1 MREVFMITFKQ
12 IELVGF
18 KSFAD
23 KTVIPFTDGVTC
35 IVGPNG
41 CGKSNVADAIRWV
54 LGEQSAKMMRG
65 SQMLDVI
72 FNGTEKRRPT
82 SFCEVTLSFDNTS
95 RIFNIDCD
103 EVEMTRRL
111 YRNGDSEY
119 LLNRQPSRMKVLT
132 GLLHGAGAA
141 KEGYSI
147 IGQGRIETIMNAKPE
162 DRRSIF
168 EEATGIA
175 MFKDRKADAE
185 RKLSAAR
192 DNLYVF
198 LQRMHEVE
206 RQLAPAEKAAA
217 SAIKYEELYA
227 KQRSLEINLYIY
239 QHDTSAEK
247 KRRINEKIEHYSAE
261 IERLTARSAEVL
273 AEYEKCRDAAAG
285 ADGELAELNERLL
298 RYTVGIQRKT
308 GEGKVLQEKAN
319 SVKEKLRA
327 ARDDVTF
334 SAQRIDEIERE
345 LRRAEAYNKS
355 NSERAERLA
364 VSCAAMEEELSS
376 ISREIGKYEA
386 MTDENRK
393 KVMDTFRDL
402 SDLNK
407 NMGSIEARREL
418 LGERLSEVRA
428 TLSEI
433 KALRDGYRSDYEAGI
448 KKHGE
453 ITDFIATENAATERA
468 AAAVSAAE
476 NDVQTYTRRAYD
488 ARSQIAGL
496 EDSLATVKAL
506 RDRFEGYIYSV
517 KRLMSEAKGNAELSS
532 RIQGLIADLVTTSGE
547 YEVAIETA
555 FGGAMQNVVTGT
567 RDDAK
572 YLIEHLKRTRG
583 GQVTFLPVEAL
594 RPRTEGES
602 IRSAR
607 KEKGAIGF
615 AADLVKYDKKYDNVI
630 RYLLGNTLV
639 CDDIE
644 NATVIARRYPRAFK
658 IVTLDGDVI
667 NSSGSMTGGSRK
679 DNAGNL
685 LAGERR
691 IKEIEGGIAEKKAVL
706 ARAEGMCEK
715 ARAAL
720 AEANSSLE
728 ALREKFHAS
737 RAELAANEQLSE
749 SLLKQIS
756 SEESRYSVFAGTA
769 EMIEAQL
776 ASLNDEYSQ
785 TSRGASDLNER
796 SSEASSAIENIST
809 QYDALVKQRDE
820 KLEKL
825 NSARVEKAS
834 LEAAVKSGGEN
845 SARLASEK
853 EELIKK
859 IAQTRASIPDI
870 ERELEELNLRA
881 ENVALTKEEQA
892 VVDDIR
898 ARIAATTQSKAA
910 TNERIKQIDIER
922 LELHKSISEN
932 TDRCNGQQIALT
944 KLDADLENM
953 QQRIMDEYGEDYEGC
968 LKYKQDDF
976 AAEGAAAAVSSL
988 KRQITMLGAVNP
1000 NAVDEY
1006 REVKERFDKMSADKA
1021 DMEKAID
1028 DLTKA
1033 LDEIR
1038 EEMLG
1043 IFNTGFAK
1051 INENF
1056 KQTFKELFGG
1066 GRAELQ
1072 LDYTDCEDPL
1082 DAGVEIVACPPGKKL
1097 TKISLLSGGERAL
1110 TAIAILFAIIG
1121 MRPMP
1126 FCVLDEI
1133 EAALDEANVGRYA
1146 KYLKKF
1152 SAQTQFIVITH
1163 RKPTMENADTLF
1175 GVTMEEKGVSK
1186 IVSVKL
1192 SEVESRLGGDTV
1204 M

>member
-1 MREVFMITFKQ
+1 MVTFKQ

-95 RIFNIDCD
+95 RIFDIDCD

-147 IGQGRIETIMNAKPE
+147 IGQGRIEMIMNAKPE
-162 DRRSIF
+162 DRRAIF
-168 EEATGIA
+168 EEATGIS
-175 MFKDRKADAE
+175 MFKERKADAE
-185 RKLSAAR
+185 RKLAAAR
-192 DNLYVF
+192 DNLYIF

-206 RQLAPAEKAAA
+206 HQLGPAEKAAS
-217 SAIKYEELYA
+217 SAIKYEELYG
-227 KQRSLEINLYIY
+227 KLRSLEINTYIY
-239 QHDTSAEK
+239 QHDTSAERK
-247 KRRINEKIEHYSAE
+247 QKITDKIEHYNSE
-261 IERLTARSAEVL
+261 IERLTARSSEVL
-273 AEYEKCRDAAAG
+273 KEYERCRDVVSG
-285 ADGELAELNERLL
+285 ADDELAELNERLL
-298 RYTVGIQRKT
+298 RYTVGIQQKT

-319 SVKEKLRA
+319 SVKEKLRSA
-327 ARDDVTF
+327 QEDVTF
-334 SAQRIDEIERE
+334 SSQRIDEIERE
-345 LRRAEAYNKS
+345 IRRAEAYNEK
-355 NSERAERLA
+355 NADRAAKLA
-364 VSCAAMEEELSS
+364 EECRTAEEELSALS
-376 ISREIGKYEA
+376 QEIGKFEA
-386 MTDENRK
+386 MNDENRK

-407 NMGSIEARREL
+407 NMGSIEAQREL
-418 LGERLSEVRA
+418 LNERLSEVQS
-428 TLSEI
+428 TLAEI
-433 KALRDGYRSDYEAGI
+433 KTLRDGYKKDYDESI

-453 ITDFIATENAATERA
+453 LTDFISSENDVMERA
-468 AAAVSAAE
+468 AKDVRDCEES
-476 NDVQTYTRRAYD
+476 VQTYTRRAYD
-488 ARSQIAGL
+488 ARSQISSL
-496 EDSLATVKAL
+496 NDSLATVKAL
-506 RDRFEGYIYSV
+506 RDRFDGYIYSV
-517 KRLMSEAKGNAELSS
+517 KRLMTDAKAYPEISAK
-532 RIQGLIADLVTTSGE
+532 IQGLIADIVTTSGD

-555 FGGAMQNVVTGT
+555 FGGSMQNVVTGT

-572 YLIEHLKRTRG
+572 FLIEHLKRTRG

-594 RPRTEGES
+594 RPRLEGES

-607 KEKGAIGF
+607 KERGAIGY
-615 AADLVKYDKKYDNVI
+615 AVDLVEYDKKYDNVI

-639 CDDIE
+639 CDNIE
-644 NATVIARRYPRAFK
+644 NATQISRRYPRAFK

-685 LAGERR
+685 LANERR
-691 IKEIEGGIAEKKAVL
+691 IKEIEDGIAEKKSAL
-706 ARAEGMCEK
+706 ARAENMREK
-715 ARAAL
+715 AQAEL
-720 AEANSSLE
+720 AEKNAQLE
-728 ALREKFHAS
+728 SLRERFQSS

-749 SLLKQIS
+749 SLLKQLS
-756 SEESRYSVFAGTA
+756 SEESRYSVFAQTA
-769 EMIEAQL
+769 EMISSRLVAL
-776 ASLNDEYSQ
+776 DDKYSE
-785 TSRGASDLNER
+785 TTRGASDLNER
-796 SSEASSAIENIST
+796 STEASSAIENIST
-809 QYDALVKQRDE
+809 QYDALVKRRDE
-820 KLEKL
+820 KLEEL

-834 LEAAVKSGGEN
+834 LEAAVKSGKEN
-845 SARLASEK
+845 TERLTSEK
-853 EELIKK
+853 EELINK
-859 IAQTRASIPDI
+859 IARTRAAIPDI
-870 ERELEELNLRA
+870 ERELEELNRQA
-881 ENVALTKEEQA
+881 EHSALTKEEQA

-898 ARIAATTQSKAA
+898 ERIKATTDNKVA

-922 LELHKSISEN
+922 LELHKSIQEN
-932 TDRCNGQQIALT
+932 TDRRNNQQIALT

-968 LKYKQDDF
+968 LKYKTEDF
-976 AAEGAAAAVSSL
+976 DIESAPGTVASL
-988 KRQITMLGAVNP
+988 KRQITMLGAINP
-1000 NAVDEY
+1000 NAVEEY
-1006 REVKERFDKMSADKA
+1006 KQIKERYDKMASDKE

-1028 DLTKA
+1028 DLGVA

-1038 EEMLG
+1038 QEMLR
-1043 IFNTGFAK
+1043 IFNEGFAK

-1066 GRAELQ
+1066 GRAELE

-1082 DAGVEIVACPPGKKL
+1082 DAGVEIQACPPGKKL

-1152 SAQTQFIVITH
+1152 STETQFIVITH

>member
-1 MREVFMITFKQ
+1 MVTFKQ

-95 RIFNIDCD
+95 RIFDIDCD

-147 IGQGRIETIMNAKPE
+147 IGQGRIEMIMNAKPE
-162 DRRSIF
+162 DRRAIF
-168 EEATGIA
+168 EEATGIS
-175 MFKDRKADAE
+175 MFKERKADAE
-185 RKLSAAR
+185 RKLAAAR
-192 DNLYVF
+192 DNLYIF

-206 RQLAPAEKAAA
+206 HQLGPAEKAAS
-217 SAIKYEELYA
+217 SAIKYEELYG
-227 KQRSLEINLYIY
+227 KLRSLEINTYIY
-239 QHDTSAEK
+239 QHDTSAERK
-247 KRRINEKIEHYSAE
+247 QKITDKIEHYNSE
-261 IERLTARSAEVL
+261 IERLTARSSEVL
-273 AEYEKCRDAAAG
+273 KEYERCRDVVSG
-285 ADGELAELNERLL
+285 ADDELAELNERLL
-298 RYTVGIQRKT
+298 RYTVGIQQKT

-319 SVKEKLRA
+319 SVKEKLRSA
-327 ARDDVTF
+327 QEDVTF
-334 SAQRIDEIERE
+334 SSQRIDEIERE
-345 LRRAEAYNKS
+345 IRRAEAYNEK
-355 NSERAERLA
+355 NADRAAKLA
-364 VSCAAMEEELSS
+364 GECRTAEEELSALS
-376 ISREIGKYEA
+376 QEIGKFEA
-386 MTDENRK
+386 MNDENRK

-407 NMGSIEARREL
+407 NMGSIEAQREL
-418 LGERLSEVRA
+418 LNERLSEVQS
-428 TLSEI
+428 TLAEI
-433 KALRDGYRSDYEAGI
+433 KTLRDGYKKDYDESI

-453 ITDFIATENAATERA
+453 LTDFISSENDVMERA
-468 AAAVSAAE
+468 AKDVRDCEES
-476 NDVQTYTRRAYD
+476 VQTYTRRAYD
-488 ARSQIAGL
+488 ARSQISSL
-496 EDSLATVKAL
+496 NDSLATVKAL
-506 RDRFEGYIYSV
+506 RDRFDGYIYSV
-517 KRLMSEAKGNAELSS
+517 KRLMTDAKAYPEISAK
-532 RIQGLIADLVTTSGE
+532 IQGLIADIVTTSGD

-555 FGGAMQNVVTGT
+555 FGGSMQNVVTGT

-572 YLIEHLKRTRG
+572 FLIEHLKRTRG

-594 RPRTEGES
+594 RPRLEGES

-607 KEKGAIGF
+607 KERGAIGY
-615 AADLVKYDKKYDNVI
+615 AVDLVEYDKKYDNVI

-639 CDDIE
+639 CDNIE
-644 NATVIARRYPRAFK
+644 NATQISRRYPRAFK

-685 LAGERR
+685 LANERR
-691 IKEIEGGIAEKKAVL
+691 IKEIEDGIAEKKSAL
-706 ARAEGMCEK
+706 ARAENMREK
-715 ARAAL
+715 AQAEL
-720 AEANSSLE
+720 AEKNAQLE
-728 ALREKFHAS
+728 SLRERFQSS

-749 SLLKQIS
+749 SLLKQLS
-756 SEESRYSVFAGTA
+756 SEESRYSVFAQTA
-769 EMIEAQL
+769 EMISSRL
-776 ASLNDEYSQ
+776 AALDDKYSE
-785 TSRGASDLNER
+785 TTRGASDLNER
-796 SSEASSAIENIST
+796 STEASSAIENIST
-809 QYDALVKQRDE
+809 QYDALVKRRDE
-820 KLEKL
+820 KLEEL

-834 LEAAVKSGGEN
+834 LEAAVKSGKEN
-845 SARLASEK
+845 TERLTSEK
-853 EELIKK
+853 EELINK
-859 IAQTRASIPDI
+859 IARTRAAIPDI
-870 ERELEELNLRA
+870 ERELEELNRQA
-881 ENVALTKEEQA
+881 EHSALTKEEQA

-898 ARIAATTQSKAA
+898 ERIKATTENKVA

-922 LELHKSISEN
+922 LELHKSIQEN
-932 TDRCNGQQIALT
+932 TDRRNNQQIALT

-968 LKYKQDDF
+968 LKYKTEDF
-976 AAEGAAAAVSSL
+976 DIESAPGTVASL
-988 KRQITMLGAVNP
+988 KRQITMLGAINP
-1000 NAVDEY
+1000 NAVEEY
-1006 REVKERFDKMSADKA
+1006 KQIKERYDKMASDKE

-1028 DLTKA
+1028 DLGVA

-1038 EEMLG
+1038 QEMLR
-1043 IFNTGFAK
+1043 IFNEGFAK

-1066 GRAELQ
+1066 GRAELE

-1082 DAGVEIVACPPGKKL
+1082 DAGVEIQACPPGKKL

-1152 SAQTQFIVITH
+1152 STETQFIVITH

>member
-1 MREVFMITFKQ
+1 MVTFKQ

-95 RIFNIDCD
+95 RIFDIDCD

-147 IGQGRIETIMNAKPE
+147 IGQGRIEMIMNAKPE
-162 DRRSIF
+162 DRRAIF
-168 EEATGIA
+168 EEATGIS
-175 MFKDRKADAE
+175 MFKERKADAE
-185 RKLSAAR
+185 RKLAAAR
-192 DNLYVF
+192 DNLYIF

-206 RQLAPAEKAAA
+206 HQLGPAEKAAS
-217 SAIKYEELYA
+217 SAIKYEELYG
-227 KQRSLEINLYIY
+227 KLRSLEINTYIY
-239 QHDTSAEK
+239 QHDTSAERK
-247 KRRINEKIEHYSAE
+247 QKITDKIEHYNSE
-261 IERLTARSAEVL
+261 IERLTARSSEVL
-273 AEYEKCRDAAAG
+273 KEYERCRDVVSG
-285 ADGELAELNERLL
+285 ADDELAELNERLL
-298 RYTVGIQRKT
+298 RYTVGIQQKT

-319 SVKEKLRA
+319 SVKEKLRSA
-327 ARDDVTF
+327 QEDVTF
-334 SAQRIDEIERE
+334 SSQRIDEIERE
-345 LRRAEAYNKS
+345 IRRAEAYNEK
-355 NSERAERLA
+355 NADRAAKLA
-364 VSCAAMEEELSS
+364 EECRTAEEELSALS
-376 ISREIGKYEA
+376 QEIGKFEA
-386 MTDENRK
+386 MNDENRK

-407 NMGSIEARREL
+407 NMGSIEAQREL
-418 LGERLSEVRA
+418 LSERLSEVQS
-428 TLSEI
+428 TLAEI
-433 KALRDGYRSDYEAGI
+433 KTLRDGYKKDYDESI

-453 ITDFIATENAATERA
+453 LTDFISSENDVMERA
-468 AAAVSAAE
+468 AKDVRDCEES
-476 NDVQTYTRRAYD
+476 VQTYTRRAYD
-488 ARSQIAGL
+488 ARSQISSL
-496 EDSLATVKAL
+496 NDSLATVKAL
-506 RDRFEGYIYSV
+506 RDRFDGYIYSV
-517 KRLMSEAKGNAELSS
+517 KRLMTDAKAYPEISAK
-532 RIQGLIADLVTTSGE
+532 IQGLIADIVTTSGD

-555 FGGAMQNVVTGT
+555 FGGSMQNVVTGT

-572 YLIEHLKRTRG
+572 FLIEHLKRTRG

-594 RPRTEGES
+594 RPRLEGES

-607 KEKGAIGF
+607 KERGAIGY
-615 AADLVKYDKKYDNVI
+615 AVDLVEYDKKYDNVI

-639 CDDIE
+639 CDNIE
-644 NATVIARRYPRAFK
+644 NATQISRRYPRAFK

-685 LAGERR
+685 LANERR
-691 IKEIEGGIAEKKAVL
+691 IKEIEDGIAEKKSAL
-706 ARAEGMCEK
+706 ARAENMREK
-715 ARAAL
+715 AQAEL
-720 AEANSSLE
+720 AEKNAQLE
-728 ALREKFHAS
+728 SLRERFQSS
-737 RAELAANEQLSE
+737 RTELAANEQLSE
-749 SLLKQIS
+749 SLLKQLS
-756 SEESRYSVFAGTA
+756 SEESRYSVFAQTA
-769 EMIEAQL
+769 EMISSRL
-776 ASLNDEYSQ
+776 AALDDKYSE
-785 TSRGASDLNER
+785 TTRGASDLNER
-796 SSEASSAIENIST
+796 STEASSAIENIST
-809 QYDALVKQRDE
+809 QYDALVKRRDE
-820 KLEKL
+820 KLEEL

-834 LEAAVKSGGEN
+834 LEAAVKSGKEN
-845 SARLASEK
+845 TERLTSEK
-853 EELIKK
+853 EELINK
-859 IAQTRASIPDI
+859 IARTRAAIPDI
-870 ERELEELNLRA
+870 ERELEELNRQA
-881 ENVALTKEEQA
+881 EHSALTKEEQA

-898 ARIAATTQSKAA
+898 ERIKATTDNKVA

-922 LELHKSISEN
+922 LELHKSIQEN
-932 TDRCNGQQIALT
+932 TDRRNNQQIALT

-968 LKYKQDDF
+968 LKYKTDEFDIES
-976 AAEGAAAAVSSL
+976 APGTVASL
-988 KRQITMLGAVNP
+988 KRQITMLGAINP
-1000 NAVDEY
+1000 NAVEEY
-1006 REVKERFDKMSADKA
+1006 KQIKERYDKMASDKE

-1028 DLTKA
+1028 DLGVA

-1038 EEMLG
+1038 QEMLR
-1043 IFNTGFAK
+1043 IFNEGFAK

-1066 GRAELQ
+1066 GRAELE

-1082 DAGVEIVACPPGKKL
+1082 DAGVEIQACPPGKKL

-1152 SAQTQFIVITH
+1152 STETQFIVITH

>member
-1 MREVFMITFKQ
+1 MVTFKQ

-95 RIFNIDCD
+95 RIFDIDCD

-147 IGQGRIETIMNAKPE
+147 IGQGRIEMIMNAKPE
-162 DRRSIF
+162 DRRAIF
-168 EEATGIA
+168 EEATGIS
-175 MFKDRKADAE
+175 MFKERKADAE
-185 RKLSAAR
+185 RKLAAAR
-192 DNLYVF
+192 DNLYIF

-206 RQLAPAEKAAA
+206 HQLGPAEKAAS
-217 SAIKYEELYA
+217 SAIKYEELYG
-227 KQRSLEINLYIY
+227 KLRSLEINTYIY
-239 QHDTSAEK
+239 QHDTSAERK
-247 KRRINEKIEHYSAE
+247 QKITDKIEHYNSE
-261 IERLTARSAEVL
+261 IERLTARSSEVL
-273 AEYEKCRDAAAG
+273 KEYERCRDVVSG
-285 ADGELAELNERLL
+285 ADDELAELNERLL
-298 RYTVGIQRKT
+298 RYTVGIQQKT

-319 SVKEKLRA
+319 SVKEKLRSA
-327 ARDDVTF
+327 QEDVTF
-334 SAQRIDEIERE
+334 SSQRIDEIERE
-345 LRRAEAYNKS
+345 IRRAEAYNEK
-355 NSERAERLA
+355 NADRAAKLA
-364 VSCAAMEEELSS
+364 EECRTAEEELSALS
-376 ISREIGKYEA
+376 QEIGKFEA
-386 MTDENRK
+386 MNDENRK

-407 NMGSIEARREL
+407 NMGSIEAQREL
-418 LGERLSEVRA
+418 LNERLSEVQS
-428 TLSEI
+428 TLAEI
-433 KALRDGYRSDYEAGI
+433 KTLRDGYKKDYDESI

-453 ITDFIATENAATERA
+453 LTDFISSENDVMERA
-468 AAAVSAAE
+468 AKDVRDCEES
-476 NDVQTYTRRAYD
+476 VQTYTRRAYD
-488 ARSQIAGL
+488 ARSQISSL
-496 EDSLATVKAL
+496 NDSLATVKAL
-506 RDRFEGYIYSV
+506 RDRFDGYIYSV
-517 KRLMSEAKGNAELSS
+517 KRLMTDAKAYPEISAK
-532 RIQGLIADLVTTSGE
+532 IQGLIADIVTTSGD

-555 FGGAMQNVVTGT
+555 FGGSMQNVVTGT

-572 YLIEHLKRTRG
+572 FLIEHLKRTRG

-594 RPRTEGES
+594 RPRLEGES

-607 KEKGAIGF
+607 KERGAIGY
-615 AADLVKYDKKYDNVI
+615 AVDLVEYDKKYDNVI

-639 CDDIE
+639 CDNIE
-644 NATVIARRYPRAFK
+644 NATQISRRYPRAFK

-685 LAGERR
+685 LANERR
-691 IKEIEGGIAEKKAVL
+691 IKEIEDGIAEKKSAL
-706 ARAEGMCEK
+706 ARAENMREK
-715 ARAAL
+715 AQAEL
-720 AEANSSLE
+720 AEKNAQLE
-728 ALREKFHAS
+728 SLRERFQSS

-749 SLLKQIS
+749 SLLKQLS
-756 SEESRYSVFAGTA
+756 SEESRYSVFA
-769 EMIEAQL
+769 
-776 ASLNDEYSQ
+776 Q
-785 TSRGASDLNER
+785 TSDMISSRLAALDDKYSETTRGASDLNER
-796 SSEASSAIENIST
+796 STEASSAIENIST
-809 QYDALVKQRDE
+809 QYDALVKRRDE
-820 KLEKL
+820 KLEEL

-834 LEAAVKSGGEN
+834 LEAAVKSGKEN
-845 SARLASEK
+845 TERLTSEK
-853 EELIKK
+853 KELINK
-859 IAQTRASIPDI
+859 IARTRAAIPDI
-870 ERELEELNLRA
+870 ERELEELNRQA
-881 ENVALTKEEQA
+881 EHSALTKEEQA

-898 ARIAATTQSKAA
+898 ERIKATTDNKVA

-922 LELHKSISEN
+922 LELHKSIQEN
-932 TDRCNGQQIALT
+932 TDRRNNQQIALT

-968 LKYKQDDF
+968 LKYKTEDF
-976 AAEGAAAAVSSL
+976 DIESAPGTVASL
-988 KRQITMLGAVNP
+988 KRQITMLGAINP
-1000 NAVDEY
+1000 NAVEEY
-1006 REVKERFDKMSADKA
+1006 KQIKERYDKMASDKE

-1028 DLTKA
+1028 DLGVA

-1038 EEMLG
+1038 QEMLR
-1043 IFNTGFAK
+1043 IFNEGFAK

-1066 GRAELQ
+1066 GRAELE

-1082 DAGVEIVACPPGKKL
+1082 DAGVEIQACPPGKKL

-1152 SAQTQFIVITH
+1152 STETQFIVITH

>member
-1 MREVFMITFKQ
+1 MVTFKQ

-23 KTVIPFTDGVTC
+23 KTVIPFTDGVSC

-95 RIFNIDCD
+95 RIFDIDCD

-147 IGQGRIETIMNAKPE
+147 IGQGRIEMIMNAKPE
-162 DRRSIF
+162 DRRAIF
-168 EEATGIA
+168 EEATGIS
-175 MFKDRKADAE
+175 MFKERKADAE
-185 RKLSAAR
+185 RKLAAAR
-192 DNLYVF
+192 DNLYIF

-206 RQLAPAEKAAA
+206 HQLGPAEKAAS
-217 SAIKYEELYA
+217 SAIKYEELYG
-227 KQRSLEINLYIY
+227 KLRSLEINTYIY
-239 QHDTSAEK
+239 QHDTSAERK
-247 KRRINEKIEHYSAE
+247 QKITDKIEHYNSE
-261 IERLTARSAEVL
+261 IERLTARSSEVL
-273 AEYEKCRDAAAG
+273 KEYERCRDVVSG
-285 ADGELAELNERLL
+285 ADDELAELNERLL
-298 RYTVGIQRKT
+298 RYTVGIQQKT

-319 SVKEKLRA
+319 SVKEKLRSA
-327 ARDDVTF
+327 QEDVTF
-334 SAQRIDEIERE
+334 SSQRIDEIERE
-345 LRRAEAYNKS
+345 IRRAEAYNEK
-355 NSERAERLA
+355 NADRAAKLA
-364 VSCAAMEEELSS
+364 EECRTAEEELSALS
-376 ISREIGKYEA
+376 QEIGKFEA
-386 MTDENRK
+386 MNDENRK

-407 NMGSIEARREL
+407 NMGSIEAQREL
-418 LGERLSEVRA
+418 LNERLSEVQS
-428 TLSEI
+428 TLAEI
-433 KALRDGYRSDYEAGI
+433 KTLRDGYKKDYDESI

-453 ITDFIATENAATERA
+453 LTDFISSENDVMERA
-468 AAAVSAAE
+468 AKDVRDCEES
-476 NDVQTYTRRAYD
+476 VQTYTRRAYD
-488 ARSQIAGL
+488 ARSQISSL
-496 EDSLATVKAL
+496 NDSLATVKAL
-506 RDRFEGYIYSV
+506 RDRFDGYIYSV
-517 KRLMSEAKGNAELSS
+517 KRLMTDAKAYSEISAK
-532 RIQGLIADLVTTSGE
+532 IQGLIADIVTTSGD

-555 FGGAMQNVVTGT
+555 FGGSMQNVVTGT

-572 YLIEHLKRTRG
+572 FLIEHLKRTRG

-594 RPRTEGES
+594 RPRLEGES

-607 KEKGAIGF
+607 KERGAIGY
-615 AADLVKYDKKYDNVI
+615 AVDLVEYNKKYDNVI

-639 CDDIE
+639 CDNIE
-644 NATVIARRYPRAFK
+644 NATQISRRYPRAFK

-685 LAGERR
+685 LANERR
-691 IKEIEGGIAEKKAVL
+691 IKEIEDGIAEKKSAL
-706 ARAEGMCEK
+706 ARAENMREK
-715 ARAAL
+715 AQAEL
-720 AEANSSLE
+720 AEKNAQLE
-728 ALREKFHAS
+728 SLRERFQSS

-749 SLLKQIS
+749 SLLKQLS
-756 SEESRYSVFAGTA
+756 SEESRYSVFAQTA
-769 EMIEAQL
+769 EMISSRL
-776 ASLNDEYSQ
+776 AALDDKYSE
-785 TSRGASDLNER
+785 TTRGASDLNER
-796 SSEASSAIENIST
+796 STEASSAIENIST
-809 QYDALVKQRDE
+809 QYDALVKRRDE
-820 KLEKL
+820 KLEEL

-834 LEAAVKSGGEN
+834 LEAAVKSGKEN
-845 SARLASEK
+845 TERLTSEK
-853 EELIKK
+853 EELINK
-859 IAQTRASIPDI
+859 IARTRAAIPDI
-870 ERELEELNLRA
+870 ERELEELNRQA
-881 ENVALTKEEQA
+881 EHSALTKEEQA

-898 ARIAATTQSKAA
+898 ERIKATTDNKVA

-922 LELHKSISEN
+922 LELHKSIQEN
-932 TDRCNGQQIALT
+932 TDRRNNQQIALT

-968 LKYKQDDF
+968 LKYKTEDF
-976 AAEGAAAAVSSL
+976 DIESAPGTVASL
-988 KRQITMLGAVNP
+988 KRQITMLGAINP
-1000 NAVDEY
+1000 NAVEEY
-1006 REVKERFDKMSADKA
+1006 KQIKERYDKMASDKE

-1028 DLTKA
+1028 DLGVA

-1038 EEMLG
+1038 QEMLR
-1043 IFNTGFAK
+1043 IFNEGFAK

-1066 GRAELQ
+1066 GRAELE

-1082 DAGVEIVACPPGKKL
+1082 DAGVEIQACPPGKKL

-1126 FCVLDEI
+1126 FCLLDEI

-1152 SAQTQFIVITH
+1152 STETQFIVITH

>member
-1 MREVFMITFKQ
+1 MVTFKQ

-95 RIFNIDCD
+95 RIFDIDCN

-147 IGQGRIETIMNAKPE
+147 IGQGRIEMIMNAKPE
-162 DRRSIF
+162 DRRAIF
-168 EEATGIA
+168 EEATGIS
-175 MFKDRKADAE
+175 MFKERKADAE
-185 RKLSAAR
+185 RKLAAAR
-192 DNLYVF
+192 DNLYIF

-206 RQLAPAEKAAA
+206 HQLGPAEKAAS
-217 SAIKYEELYA
+217 SAIKYEELYG
-227 KQRSLEINLYIY
+227 KLRSLEINTYIY
-239 QHDTSAEK
+239 QHDTSAERK
-247 KRRINEKIEHYSAE
+247 QKITDKIEHYNSE
-261 IERLTARSAEVL
+261 IERLTARSSEVL
-273 AEYEKCRDAAAG
+273 KEYERCRDVVSG
-285 ADGELAELNERLL
+285 ADDELAELNERLL
-298 RYTVGIQRKT
+298 RYTVGIQQKT

-319 SVKEKLRA
+319 SVKEKLRSA
-327 ARDDVTF
+327 QEDVTF
-334 SAQRIDEIERE
+334 SSQRIDEIERE
-345 LRRAEAYNKS
+345 IRRAEAYNEK
-355 NSERAERLA
+355 NADRAAKLA
-364 VSCAAMEEELSS
+364 EECRTAEEELSALS
-376 ISREIGKYEA
+376 QEIGKFEA
-386 MTDENRK
+386 MNDENRK

-407 NMGSIEARREL
+407 NMGSIEAQREL
-418 LGERLSEVRA
+418 LNERLSEVQS
-428 TLSEI
+428 TLAEI
-433 KALRDGYRSDYEAGI
+433 KTLRDGYKKDYDESI

-453 ITDFIATENAATERA
+453 LTDFISSENDVMERA
-468 AAAVSAAE
+468 AKDVRDCEES
-476 NDVQTYTRRAYD
+476 VQTYTRRAYD
-488 ARSQIAGL
+488 ARSQISSL
-496 EDSLATVKAL
+496 NDSLATVKAL
-506 RDRFEGYIYSV
+506 RDRFDGYIYSV
-517 KRLMSEAKGNAELSS
+517 KRLMTDAKAYPEISAK
-532 RIQGLIADLVTTSGE
+532 IQGLIADIVTTSGD

-555 FGGAMQNVVTGT
+555 FGGSMQNVVTGT

-572 YLIEHLKRTRG
+572 FLIEHLKRTRG

-594 RPRTEGES
+594 RPRLEGES

-607 KEKGAIGF
+607 KERGAIGY
-615 AADLVKYDKKYDNVI
+615 AVDLVEYDKKYDNVI

-639 CDDIE
+639 CDNIE
-644 NATVIARRYPRAFK
+644 NATQISRRYPRAFK

-685 LAGERR
+685 LANERR
-691 IKEIEGGIAEKKAVL
+691 IKEIEDGIAEKKSAL
-706 ARAEGMCEK
+706 ARAENMREK
-715 ARAAL
+715 AQAEL
-720 AEANSSLE
+720 AEKNAQLE
-728 ALREKFHAS
+728 SLRERFQSS

-749 SLLKQIS
+749 SLLKQLS
-756 SEESRYSVFAGTA
+756 SEESRYSVFAQTA
-769 EMIEAQL
+769 EMISSRL
-776 ASLNDEYSQ
+776 AALDDKYSE
-785 TSRGASDLNER
+785 TTRGASDLNER
-796 SSEASSAIENIST
+796 STEASSAIENIST
-809 QYDALVKQRDE
+809 QYDALVKRRDE
-820 KLEKL
+820 KLEEL

-834 LEAAVKSGGEN
+834 LEAAVKSGKEN
-845 SARLASEK
+845 TERLTSEK
-853 EELIKK
+853 EELINK
-859 IAQTRASIPDI
+859 IARTRAAIPDI
-870 ERELEELNLRA
+870 ERELEELNRQA
-881 ENVALTKEEQA
+881 EHSALTKEEQA

-898 ARIAATTQSKAA
+898 GRIKATTDNKVA

-922 LELHKSISEN
+922 LELHKSIQEN
-932 TDRCNGQQIALT
+932 TDRRNNQQIALT

-968 LKYKQDDF
+968 LKYKTEDF
-976 AAEGAAAAVSSL
+976 DIESAPGTVASL
-988 KRQITMLGAVNP
+988 KRQITMLGAINP
-1000 NAVDEY
+1000 NAVEEY
-1006 REVKERFDKMSADKA
+1006 KQIKERYDKMASDKE

-1028 DLTKA
+1028 DLGVA

-1038 EEMLG
+1038 QEMLR
-1043 IFNTGFAK
+1043 IFNEGFAK

-1066 GRAELQ
+1066 GRAELE

-1082 DAGVEIVACPPGKKL
+1082 DAGVEIQACPPGKKL

-1152 SAQTQFIVITH
+1152 STETQFIVITH